1 MSKHVI
7 LLIGSPK
14 SYASTS
20 NALGDYLI
28 KKLEKQGFVS
38 DKIYIYDAMKTD
50 KDAVHILQSIDDAD
64 LLILTFPL
72 YVDNIPSQVIALLEL
87 IFKHR
92 SLQKEPK
99 KQKILSLSNS
109 GFPEA
114 SQSETAHA
122 ICRKFASETKIEWI
136 GGLALGGG
144 GAIGGTN
151 LEDVGR
157 IGGGV
162 RKALELVA
170 NSICE
175 DKPLPDEA
183 LKLMKRPLVS
193 PLMYTWFG
201 DAAWKKAAKE
211 NGVENRLYERPYQA
225 SEDS

>member
-14 SYASTS
+14 NYDSTS
-20 NALGDYLI
+20 NALGNYLI
-28 KKLEKQGFVS
+28 KKLEEQGFVN
-38 DKIYIYDAMKTD
+38 DRIYIYDAMKTD
-50 KDAVHILQSIDDAD
+50 KESVYILQSIDDAD
-64 LLILTFPL
+64 ILILTFPL
-72 YVDNIPSQVIALLEL
+72 YLDSPPSQVIALLEL

-122 ICRKFASETKIEWI
+122 ICRKFASETNIEWI

-144 GAIGGTN
+144 GAIGGIN

-170 NSICE
+170 KAICE
-175 DKPLPDEA
+175 DKPLPDEVI
-183 LKLMKRPLVS
+183 KLMKKPLVS
-193 PLMYTWFG
+193 PLMFTWFG
-201 DAAWKKAAKE
+201 DTAWKNAAKE
-211 NGVENRLYERPYQA
+211 NGMKDRLYERPYQT